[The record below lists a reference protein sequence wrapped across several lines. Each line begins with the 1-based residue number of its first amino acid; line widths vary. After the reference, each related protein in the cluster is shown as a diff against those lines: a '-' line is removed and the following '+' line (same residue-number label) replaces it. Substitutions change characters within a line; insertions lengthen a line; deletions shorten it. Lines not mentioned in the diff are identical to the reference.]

1 MSKFES
7 VWYTRNFENIRFQ
20 ITPAPSPR
28 GLSLRRFSTLNGK
41 TAIFGV
47 NGLKANID
55 GLKANILKANLKAEK
70 LKANIDG
77 LKPKIRKKSFH

>member
-1 MSKFES
+1 MVLVCLFVWSFCLTFRLITLSGAFGFSSLFFE
-7 VWYTRNFENIRFQ
+7 F
-20 ITPAPSPR
+20 
-28 GLSLRRFSTLNGK
+28 LSE
-41 TAIFGV
+41 

-77 LKPKIRKKSFH
+77 LKPKIRKEWKP